1 MATNDKS
8 QGVKSADMKK
18 MTALDRLAQKVL
30 QNADPG
36 YIEKYLLNAQDAKFQ
51 KIIDR
56 QLDVAKGVAGNQI
69 VDFFATVRTE
79 RRSGR
84 PAKKLGIDTADLFT
98 ENVGDIFGYFQDVY
112 KNRYMEVQDLKF
124 ISRFIPSLGEGVRIY
139 LDAIISSDDV
149 SDVITRNL
157 QLNGLTSAED
167 KDGAMS
173 KIEQL
178 EREYKILPKLKVAY
192 NKTLVSGSFFVYHI
206 SYKDLFEMYSS
217 GVASGKVERRGTG
230 YFINARN
237 RQDNVGQS
245 KPGRLR
251 NANETYANEK
261 ESAPLIGNASFMC
274 GADLSGV
281 LESFGVEH
289 EAVSSFMTE
298 EHGIYQLNYHTMA
311 MENALQYTKDLV
323 QSAPDPSFL
332 SPSRDR
338 ISKDMLEKQLIAS
351 LESEL
356 PNIYFMESPIPMDV
370 LSEIGGQEA
379 IESFNEYFNLRK
391 DVDENIDKLNRDS
404 GIMTD
409 GTYDPN
415 RIKNGRG
422 QSFSDIPG
430 TYLKW
435 IDYKYVIPIDVL
447 GHRVGYYHIITTPKT
462 RKNTGRGGNKATE
475 IGGILSSGSMSLFD
489 QLDVS
494 EKRKETAIQNIVDA
508 ISDGIVTQFSSKF
521 VRKNA
526 AFKKLIA
533 DCIIANGLVNNDY
546 MIQFIPVEN
555 MIEFK
560 CNEDEEGRGT
570 SILSDAMFPAHLLL
584 SIVIC
589 KMLNYINKSGNR
601 TIAHISSGRVNRSLS
616 NQVNRVIR
624 DLQAGNVTFTDLL
637 SSSMVFSKVTRD
649 SNIAMPK
656 DQQGNRLVEFEIQEG
671 QDIDLNTNYETMLER
686 WGMIAMGMPPTIMD
700 YTQDVNVA
708 KRVVSDNVRVAGRV
722 ANLQSDFES
731 PTTELYRA
739 IISDSDMDATIKTTL
754 CNSLQ
759 FKLPRPRI
767 LANQNISEAL
777 GTAYQNAQ
785 TIADIK
791 LGQDTGDE
799 ESAAR
804 RTKFIEAVV
813 RRETPYL
820 QWNELDKLYDQAC
833 IDVVTDAT
841 KKAADA
847 ALQDGTA
854 KQENPDDELSGLDP
868 V

>member
-1 MATNDKS
+1 MATNDKG
-8 QGVKSADMKK
+8 QGVKSADLKK

-36 YIEKYLLNAQDAKFQ
+36 YIEKYLLTAQDAKFQ

-84 PAKKLGIDTADLFT
+84 PPKKLGIETADLFT

-157 QLNGLTSAED
+157 QLNGLTSDED
-167 KDGAMS
+167 KNTAMS
-173 KIEQL
+173 KIEQI
-178 EREYKILPKLKVAY
+178 ERENKVLQKLKVAY

-206 SYKDLFEMYSS
+206 SYKDLFEMYSA
-217 GVASGKVERRGTG
+217 GVASGKIERRGTG

-237 RQDNVGQS
+237 RQDNINQS

-251 NANETYANEK
+251 NANE
-261 ESAPLIGNASFMC
+261 SAAPDYIPMIGCASLVRD
-274 GADLSGV
+274 AELSTV
-281 LESFGVEH
+281 LENFGVVGECV
-289 EAVSSFMTE
+289 EPFIDE
-298 EHGIYQLNYHTMA
+298 EHGIFQLDYKTSAMKNALNYTR
-311 MENALQYTKDLV
+311 NLV

-332 SPSRDR
+332 SPTRDR
-338 ISKDMLEKQLIAS
+338 ISKDMMEKQLIAS

-370 LSEIGGQEA
+370 LSEIGGREA
-379 IESFNEYFNLRK
+379 LEAFNEYFNLRK

-409 GTYDPN
+409 GAYDPN
-415 RIKNGRG
+415 RIRSGRG
-422 QSFSDIPG
+422 QSFADIPG

-447 GHRVGYYHIITTPKT
+447 GHRVGYYHIITTTKT

-656 DQQGNRLVEFEIQEG
+656 DQQGNRLVEFEVQEG

-700 YTQDVNVA
+700 YNQDVNVA

-722 ANLQSDFES
+722 ASLQSDFET
-731 PTTELYRA
+731 PTTELYRVL
-739 IISDSDMDATIKTTL
+739 INDSDMDNSLKTAL
-754 CNSLQ
+754 SNSLQ

-767 LANQNISEAL
+767 LANQNNSEAL

-799 ESAAR
+799 EMAQR
-804 RTKFIEAVV
+804 RVKFIEAIV

-820 QWNELDKLYDQAC
+820 QWNELDDLYDQAR
-833 IDVVTDAT
+833 IDVIADEV
-841 KKAADA
+841 KKAADT
-847 ALQDGTA
+847 ALQEGSA
-854 KQENPDDELSGLDP
+854 KQENPDDGLSDLDP

>member
-1 MATNDKS
+1 MANNDKN
-8 QGVKSADMKK
+8 QGVNSADLKK
-18 MTALDRLAQKVL
+18 ATALDRLARRIL

-36 YIEKYLLNAQDAKFQ
+36 YIDRYLLSEQDAKLQ
-51 KIIDR
+51 RIIDR
-56 QLDVAKGVAGNQI
+56 QLDIAKGVAGNQV

-79 RRSGR
+79 RKAGR
-84 PAKKLGIDTADLFT
+84 PPKKLGIETADLFT
-98 ENVGDIFGYFQDVY
+98 ENIGDIFGYFQDVY
-112 KNRYMEVQDLKF
+112 KNRYMEIQDLKF

-149 SDVITRNL
+149 SDVITRNI
-157 QLNGLTSAED
+157 QMPGISTDED
-167 KDGAMS
+167 KNAAMA
-173 KIEQL
+173 KIEQM
-178 EREYKILPKLKVAY
+178 EQEYKLLSKLKVTY

-206 SYKDLFEMYSS
+206 SYKDLFEMYSA
-217 GVASGKVERRGTG
+217 GVASGKITNQGSG
-230 YFINARN
+230 FFINSRPKPDAN
-237 RQDNVGQS
+237 TS

-251 NANETYANEK
+251 NANESFI
-261 ESAPLIGNASFMC
+261 ESAGYATLMQDA
-274 GADLSGV
+274 ALDAV
-281 LESFGVEH
+281 LENFGIEP
-289 EAVSSFMTE
+289 EAVQGFTSE
-298 EHGIYQLNYHTMA
+298 NHGIFKLSYETAA
-311 MENALQYTKDLV
+311 MESAKEYARELV
-323 QSAPDPSFL
+323 RSAPDLSIL

-338 ISKDMLEKQLIAS
+338 ISKETFEKQLITS
-351 LESEL
+351 LEADL
-356 PNIYFMESPIPMDV
+356 PNIYFMESPVPLDV
-370 LSEIGGQEA
+370 LGDIGGLEA
-379 IESFNEYFNLRK
+379 LESFNEYFNLRK
-391 DVDENIDKLNRDS
+391 DVDENIDKMNRDS
-404 GIMTD
+404 GVMAD
-409 GTYDPN
+409 GTYDPD
-415 RIKNGRG
+415 RIRRGRG

-435 IDYKYVIPIDVL
+435 IDYKYVMPIDIL

-462 RKNTGRGGNKATE
+462 RKNTGRGGNKARE

-508 ISDGIVTQFSSKF
+508 ISDGIITQFNSKF

-533 DCIIANGLVNNDY
+533 DCIIANGLVDNDY

-570 SILSDAMFPAHLLL
+570 SILTDAMFPAHLLL

-589 KMLNYINKSGNR
+589 KMLNYINKGGNR

-616 NQVNRVIR
+616 NQANRVIR

-656 DQQGNRLVEFEIQEG
+656 DQQGNRLVEFEVQEG

-722 ANLQSDFES
+722 ASLQSDFE
-731 PTTELYRA
+731 PATTELYRVL
-739 IISDSDMDATIKTTL
+739 IQDSDMDESLKSAL
-754 CNSLQ
+754 VNSLQ

-767 LANQNISEAL
+767 LANQNNSEAL

-799 ESAAR
+799 EMAKR
-804 RTKFIEAVV
+804 RTKFIEGIV

-820 QWNELDKLYDQAC
+820 QWNELDAIYEKAQ
-833 IDVVTDAT
+833 IDVVAEDV
-841 KKAADA
+841 KKAANASLEDGA
-847 ALQDGTA
+847 AQE
-854 KQENPDDELSGLDP
+854 ENPDDDLNGLDSID
-868 V
+868 